1 MASSSSRRKWKI
13 ARIARNAN
21 PIGWIINEDI
31 RRKLF
36 CLRKIKIVVS
46 HRYLKLVTMFY
57 SNLKMSDETFCNKV
71 KGVDMKLIKEV
82 WIGIVVYQPIS
93 KEGFHNRKKDDHQQ
107 VYPISDSWS
116 ANKTDSTKTEE
127 DEWARWLCGENR
139 LYVRI
144 AQKYSWGSSKLKA
157 DYNRRIWIFV
167 V

>member
-1 MASSSSRRKWKI
+1 MASSSSRRKWKV

-21 PIGWIINEDI
+21 PTGWIIDEDI

-36 CLRKIKIVVS
+36 CLRKIKTVVS
-46 HRYLKLVTMFY
+46 RRYLKLVTMFY

-93 KEGFHNRKKDDHQQ
+93 KEGFLFQIWISHHGLIGFIREKKDDHQQ

-116 ANKTDSTKTEE
+116 ANKTDSTKT
-127 DEWARWLCGENR
+127 
-139 LYVRI
+139 
-144 AQKYSWGSSKLKA
+144 
-157 DYNRRIWIFV
+157 
-167 V
+167 